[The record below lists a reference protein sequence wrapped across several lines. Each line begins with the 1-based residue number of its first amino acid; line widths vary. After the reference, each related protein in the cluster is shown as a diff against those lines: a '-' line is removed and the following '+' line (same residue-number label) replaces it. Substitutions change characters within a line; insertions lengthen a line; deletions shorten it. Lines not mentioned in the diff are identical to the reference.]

1 MVFKRTVIGSF
12 PSALSKFSIDAAVKR
27 VVDLQLKYGVEV
39 ITDGEQRGSL
49 IDYFKQIPGLGK
61 KAGRPAILGKIK
73 PMEDPKMFYK
83 IVDCKR
89 VFSYLSDIG
98 RDDVKVKITITGP
111 ITLGFT
117 YAVSG
122 AKPYS
127 GFLDRELYLDLVDAL
142 LPIIEEAVK
151 MGCYVQIDE
160 PGLSG
165 KFVSPKF
172 AEAVLKELFAGIHSH
187 NEVTIHVC
195 GPIGSVPDLYEMLL
209 RLDLDVLSFAFSGEK
224 ERENLQLISER
235 SLEDYGKRL
244 GAGFISNVK
253 AEPADIA
260 FNRLKKIAERAGIEN
275 IAFVHPDC
283 GFRKTPMEVVQR
295 ILAAMKQ
302 AADDFLRSLE

>member
-49 IDYFKQIPGLGK
+49 IDYFEQIPGLGK

-127 GFLDRELYLDLVDAL
+127 GFLD
-142 LPIIEEAVK
+142 
-151 MGCYVQIDE
+151 
-160 PGLSG
+160 LS
-165 KFVSPKF
+165 
-172 AEAVLKELFAGIHSH
+172 LIH
-187 NEVTIHVC
+187 I
-195 GPIGSVPDLYEMLL
+195 
-209 RLDLDVLSFAFSGEK
+209 
-224 ERENLQLISER
+224 
-235 SLEDYGKRL
+235 
-244 GAGFISNVK
+244 
-253 AEPADIA
+253 
-260 FNRLKKIAERAGIEN
+260 
-275 IAFVHPDC
+275 
-283 GFRKTPMEVVQR
+283 
-295 ILAAMKQ
+295 
-302 AADDFLRSLE
+302 